1 MHPDTIIGALIIGLF
16 IGALARLVVPG
27 KQDIGILMTIVV
39 GLVGTFIGLFI
50 GAGIGSGRVLTFIL
64 EVAVGAAL
72 VWLMSAFGARTATR
86 SRRHV

>member
-1 MHPDTIIGALIIGLF
+1 MHPDTIIGALVIGLF

-50 GAGIGSGRVLTFIL
+50 GAGIGAGRVLTFIL

-72 VWLMSAFGARTATR
+72 VWVMSAFGARTAGR
-86 SRRHV
+86 AHRHV

>member
-1 MHPDTIIGALIIGLF
+1 MHPDTIIGALVIGLI

-39 GLVGTFIGLFI
+39 GLVGMFI

-64 EVAVGAAL
+64 EVAVGAVL
-72 VWLMSAFGARTATR
+72 VWLMSAFGARTANR
-86 SRRHV
+86 SRSHV